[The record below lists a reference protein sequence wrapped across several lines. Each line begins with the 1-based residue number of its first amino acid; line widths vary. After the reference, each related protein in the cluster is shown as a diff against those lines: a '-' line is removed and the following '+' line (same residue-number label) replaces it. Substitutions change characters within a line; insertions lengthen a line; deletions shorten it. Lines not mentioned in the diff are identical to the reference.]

1 MARELGSLVDQR
13 ALSPLLIAGKTYR
26 EAMVLLGWPYGR
38 VSEAARAIKGMDSD
52 SRDGRSLRGRH
63 VEARARTLAALKAEI
78 AAYRERIAR

>member
-1 MARELGSLVDQR
+1 MKRELGSVADQR
-13 ALSPLLIAGKTYR
+13 ALSPLLIEGKTYR

-63 VEARARTLAALKAEI
+63 VEARARTMAALKVEI
-78 AAYRERIAR
+78 AAYRARIAF